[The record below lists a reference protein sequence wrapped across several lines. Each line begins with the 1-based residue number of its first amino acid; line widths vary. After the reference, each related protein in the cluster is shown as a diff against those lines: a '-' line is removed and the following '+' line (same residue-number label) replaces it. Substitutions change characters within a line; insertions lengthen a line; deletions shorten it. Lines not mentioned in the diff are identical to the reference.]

1 MPLAGADS
9 PTAVTAIL
17 SVFPL
22 DSFVE
27 TPALRMAPD
36 GTPDDLPP
44 AVQREVQAVV
54 DADAG
59 RALPLGP
66 VERFAFYDLARRA
79 YAVVATGER
88 RFWGCFVLK
97 KGVKRFDCASAVI
110 PGPVS
115 SIDSVVA
122 AAADATRTVIVP
134 SPSIAS
140 IAFFRILRSA
150 CSIWPRSM
158 ATWTAG

>member
-1 MPLAGADS
+1 MLKNLHPLLTPELLHALALMGHGDDLVVCDANFPADAVARSTVHGRAIPLAGVDTPA
-9 PTAVTAIL
+9 AIEAIL

-27 TPALRMAPD
+27 APVLRMGPD

-44 AVQREVQAVV
+44 VQREVQAIV

-59 RALPLGP
+59 RPLPVEP

-88 RFWGCFVLK
+88 RFWGCFMLK
-97 KGVKRFDCASAVI
+97 KGVVP
-110 PGPVS
+110 PG
-115 SIDSVVA
+115 
-122 AAADATRTVIVP
+122 
-134 SPSIAS
+134 
-140 IAFFRILRSA
+140 
-150 CSIWPRSM
+150 
-158 ATWTAG
+158 